1 MSNNDRQRLRRD
13 SLLSDGPQPKK
24 RKTHPLRTGDENGH
38 QLSSNESYDHAK
50 EVADSASRDEPSG
63 PACCSCRR
71 KKAKCSRTQPCTQ
84 CVRVS
89 NYSQRRTSTKPCPRA
104 PSLDIPCTYNDAKQ
118 KPGMRTGAIES
129 LTQRLKPLYPFSVQT
144 TDVSQATLENMFL
157 GQSVIWQQIWKS
169 LNPDA
174 LCTADQPS
182 GSQDTATSMSGLG
195 ENLKGMLSDLAD
207 SVQNDQ
213 AQNDTSIENQPP
225 RMDNQALDEESWE
238 QQPQLPQSLE
248 TNSSDGVLAPLSDQL
263 VDSLV
268 EIYFEKIHPW
278 IPMLHNREFQKMLSD
293 PAERQR
299 HVNILHAIVSLCMRF
314 SQDSQLN
321 ASPDLR
327 SRYATQSRQRVI
339 LASMESFS
347 VENLQALI
355 ICAFDIIGS
364 GRGPSAWSI
373 IGSMTR
379 TVEQLRLSVEEDDDE
394 NSKSSVNSL
403 IRRMAFLPPSSSW
416 AEAEGRRR
424 VFWNVFLMDRFCS
437 IATGWNLSLTT
448 ADVKRRLP
456 CEGALWAKSDT
467 LSVPTPYFGVSDQSY
482 KSYPPS
488 TGRTDEQEEASLG
501 GFAYCIEA
509 TESLSLVTS
518 FFLQQDL
525 NTSKRDDIQ
534 RWLMRFKQLDLRLV
548 QWKVLLPEK
557 WREACVLNVDGN
569 MDPNLTLAHI
579 SQNTA
584 VVLLHQALAYPNPKW
599 QSMTAVK
606 PSSSSAE
613 TCQVA
618 AKEVS
623 IIAQKFLQN
632 SSIPTSP
639 QFAFCLFVCCRMLI
653 THATFYNVPLSTA
666 YDSLV
671 TSLEEISRRW
681 SGPHFSKEPNLA
693 SRFASRLIQARREG
707 AGQEDDIRE
716 SAFAEKS
723 RPLPLA
729 PGHQAT
735 TSGLGDHPSLEQF
748 PTSSLPL
755 LDSGECSHDILFHQY
770 SNNDG
775 SPDSISLAFPPLP
788 LAFQAVGDQNQGL
801 SHASLMGQTDDSA
814 GFTLNLDNFDLLD
827 QRVSMF
833 SHSNSKS
840 DFM

>member
-13 SLLSDGPQPKK
+13 SLHSDGPQPKK
-24 RKTHPLRTGDENGH
+24 RKAQALRAGEEDGH
-38 QLSSNESYDHAK
+38 QLCSNETYDHAK
-50 EVADSASRDEPSG
+50 EVTDSATREEPAG
-63 PACCSCRR
+63 PACCSCRK

-84 CVRVS
+84 CVR
-89 NYSQRRTSTKPCPRA
+89 
-104 PSLDIPCTYNDAKQ
+104 LDITCTYNDAKL

-129 LTQRLKPLYPFSVQT
+129 LTQRV
-144 TDVSQATLENMFL
+144 ATLENMFL

-169 LNPDA
+169 LNPDT
-174 LCTADQPS
+174 LRTADEPGQ
-182 GSQDTATSMSGLG
+182 SQDGAASMNGLV
-195 ENLKGMLSDLAD
+195 EDLKGMLNELAY
-207 SVQNDQ
+207 SGQNGQ
-213 AQNDTSIENQPP
+213 AQDDVSIENQLP
-225 RMDNQALDEESWE
+225 RAENPDLDEERSD
-238 QQPQLPQSLE
+238 QQRQVPRISE
-248 TNSSDGVLAPLSDQL
+248 TYSSDEALTPLSDHL

-278 IPMLHNREFQKMLSD
+278 IPMLHTSQFRAMLKH

-299 HVNILHAIVSLCMRF
+299 HSNILHAIISLCMRF
-314 SQDSQLN
+314 SQDPRLD
-321 ASPDLR
+321 ASPNLR
-327 SRYATQSRQRVI
+327 SRYATRSRQRVI

-373 IGSMTR
+373 VGSMTR
-379 TVEQLRLSVEEDDDE
+379 TVEQLRLSVEEDEDE
-394 NSKSSVNSL
+394 NGKSSTNSR
-403 IRRMAFLPPSSSW
+403 IRRMAFLAPSSSW
-416 AEAEGRRR
+416 TEAEGRRR

-456 CEGALWAKSDT
+456 CEGALWAKSDN
-467 LSVPTPYFGVSDQSY
+467 LPVPTPYFGVSDQSY
-482 KSYPPS
+482 NSYPFRRN
-488 TGRTDEQEEASLG
+488 GRTSKKRHHWEASH
-501 GFAYCIEA
+501 
-509 TESLSLVTS
+509 
-518 FFLQQDL
+518 
-525 NTSKRDDIQ
+525 
-534 RWLMRFKQLDLRLV
+534 LRLV

-557 WREACVLNVDGN
+557 WREACVLNSDGN

-579 SQNTA
+579 TQNTA
-584 VVLLHQALAYPNPKW
+584 VVLLHQAVAYPKPKW

-613 TCQVA
+613 TCQAA

-653 THATFYNVPLSTA
+653 THAAFYNAPLSTA

-681 SGPHFSKEPNLA
+681 GGPHCSKEPNLA
-693 SRFASRLIQARREG
+693 SRFASRLIQVRREG
-707 AGQEDDIRE
+707 APQEEDIRE
-716 SAFAEKS
+716 SAFAEQA

-729 PGHQAT
+729 RRGQAMT
-735 TSGLGDHPSLEQF
+735 LGPEDNPLEGY
-748 PTSSLPL
+748 PASSLPFF
-755 LDSGECSHDILFHQY
+755 DSGTNSHNIPFSQY
-770 SNNDG
+770 NNNDG

-788 LAFQAVGDQNQGL
+788 LAFQGVGDHNQGL
-801 SHASLMGQTDDSA
+801 SHASMMGQTDDSA
-814 GFTLNLDNFDLLD
+814 GFILNLDNFDLLD

-833 SHSNSKS
+833 SHANSKS

>member
-13 SLLSDGPQPKK
+13 SLQSDGPQPKK
-24 RKTHPLRTGDENGH
+24 RRTQPQRAGDENGH
-38 QLSSNESYDHAK
+38 QLCSDETYDHAK
-50 EVADSASRDEPSG
+50 EVTDSATREEPAG
-63 PACCSCRR
+63 PACCSCRK

-84 CVRVS
+84 CVR
-89 NYSQRRTSTKPCPRA
+89 
-104 PSLDIPCTYNDAKQ
+104 LDIACTYNDAKL

-129 LTQRLKPLYPFSVQT
+129 LTQRV
-144 TDVSQATLENMFL
+144 ATLENMFL

-169 LNPDA
+169 LNPDT
-174 LCTADQPS
+174 LRTADEPGQ
-182 GSQDTATSMSGLG
+182 SQDGVVSMNGLA
-195 ENLKGMLSDLAD
+195 EDLKGMLTDLAD
-207 SVQNDQ
+207 SVQNGQ
-213 AQNDTSIENQPP
+213 AQDDVSVEIQLPRAENS
-225 RMDNQALDEESWE
+225 ALDEERPD
-238 QQPQLPQSLE
+238 QQRQVPRISE
-248 TNSSDGVLAPLSDQL
+248 TYPSDDALTPLSDQL
-263 VDSLV
+263 VDSLI
-268 EIYFEKIHPW
+268 EIYFDKIHPW
-278 IPMLHNREFQKMLSD
+278 IPMLHTSHFRAMLKNS
-293 PAERQR
+293 AERQR
-299 HVNILHAIVSLCMRF
+299 HANILHAIISLCMRF
-314 SQDSQLN
+314 SQDPRLD
-321 ASPDLR
+321 ASPNLR

-373 IGSMTR
+373 VGSMTR
-379 TVEQLRLSVEEDDDE
+379 TVEQLRLSVEEDEDE
-394 NSKSSVNSL
+394 NGKSSTNSL
-403 IRRMAFLPPSSSW
+403 IRRMAFLAPSSSW
-416 AEAEGRRR
+416 TEAEGRRR

-456 CEGALWAKSDT
+456 CEGALWAKTDN
-467 LSVPTPYFGVSDQSY
+467 LPVPTPYFGVSDQSY
-482 KSYPPS
+482 NSYPLS
-488 TGRTDEQEEASLG
+488 ARRTDEQEEASLG

-518 FFLQQDL
+518 FFLQHEL
-525 NTSKRDDIQ
+525 NTSERDDIQ

-557 WREACVLNVDGN
+557 WREACVLNSDGN

-579 SQNTA
+579 TQNTA
-584 VVLLHQALAYPNPKW
+584 VVLLHQAVAYPKPKW

-613 TCQVA
+613 TCQAA

-653 THATFYNVPLSTA
+653 THAAFYNAPLSTA

-681 SGPHFSKEPNLA
+681 SGPHSSKEPNLA

-707 AGQEDDIRE
+707 APQEEDIRE
-716 SAFAEKS
+716 SAFAEQA
-723 RPLPLA
+723 RPLQLTRRGQAMTLGPEDNPL
-729 PGHQAT
+729 
-735 TSGLGDHPSLEQF
+735 LEGC
-748 PTSSLPL
+748 PAGSLPFF
-755 LDSGECSHDILFHQY
+755 DSSASSHNIPFNQY
-770 SNNDG
+770 NNNDG

-788 LAFQAVGDQNQGL
+788 LAFQGVGDQNQGL

-814 GFTLNLDNFDLLD
+814 GFILNLDNFDLLD

-833 SHSNSKS
+833 SHANSKS